1 MANTD
6 NYIETEKERKK
17 GHVDARE
24 KNFESENKDPHLGF
38 DPEIEVPG

>member
-6 NYIETEKERKK
+6 NYFETEK

-38 DPEIEVPG
+38 DPGIEVPG

>member
-6 NYIETEKERKK
+6 NYIETEK

>member
-6 NYIETEKERKK
+6 NYIETEK

-24 KNFESENKDPHLGF
+24 KNFESENIDPHLGF